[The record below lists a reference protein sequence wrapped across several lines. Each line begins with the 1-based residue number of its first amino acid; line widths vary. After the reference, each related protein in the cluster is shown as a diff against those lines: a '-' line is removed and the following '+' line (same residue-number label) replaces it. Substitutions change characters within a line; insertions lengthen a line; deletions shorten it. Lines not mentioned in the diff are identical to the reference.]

1 MESKSPCYLWKLLSF
16 LQIFWNERSSN
27 QRRAKYLSNS
37 ITALLTRVHFFNNKV
52 GIADDLYADHFKES
66 KKMST
71 YLVAFLVSD
80 FRHLETITATG
91 IKVGISFFVSS
102 IIVYIDGLVMNLWK
116 L

>member
-1 MESKSPCYLWKLLSF
+1 MEVVVICANF
-16 LQIFWNERSSN
+16 LERSSN

-52 GIADDLYADHFKES
+52 RIADDLYADHFKES

-80 FRHLETITATG
+80 FRHLETITDTG
-91 IKVGISFFVSS
+91 IKVVKIEAIGIFFCQFNHSL
-102 IIVYIDGLVMNLWK
+102 YR
-116 L
+116 